1 MRGTKVIDGKRCS
14 FTHPKRCT
22 KYCRYGSKGKN
33 GCKKGV
39 ECDFDLPHLCRNS
52 FHKRVCTNQKC
63 TYVHLAGTARKK
75 VMSKKKNTKSSHR
88 QSNSKQKESRNQNS
102 TRDGALSKQSQSDSF
117 LELKSMMQTIQ
128 ESFQSEIL
136 LLKTSLA
143 QQRIPLYTAPPPWP
157 SQMQYPFL
165 SQPTPQVPP
174 VSRVTLPSSC

>member
-1 MRGTKVIDGKRCS
+1 MIDGKRCS

-39 ECDFDLPHLCRNS
+39 ECDFDHPNLCRNS
-52 FHKRVCTNQKC
+52 VQRRVCTNQKC

-75 VMSKKKNTKSSHR
+75 VMSKKNTQSSHGQR
-88 QSNSKQKESRNQNS
+88 NSKRKESRNQTS

-117 LELKSMMQTIQ
+117 LELKSLMQKMQ
-128 ESFQSEIL
+128 DSFQSEIL

-143 QQRIPLYTAPPPWP
+143 QQRIPLYTAPSPWP
-157 SQMQYPFL
+157 SQTQFPLL
-165 SQPTPQVPP
+165 SQPTPQVQP
-174 VSRVTLPSSC
+174 VGRVTLPSSC